1 MNLIVVGLN
10 HKTAPVEVREK
21 LAFSGSHLEESLNRL
36 AKSTHLSESV
46 ILSTC
51 NRVEIYARAHHKD
64 LGIENI
70 KKFICNYHELD
81 RAMIDEH
88 LYAFS
93 NDDTVEHLFKVSA
106 SLDSMVVGE
115 SQILGQVK
123 DAYSK
128 ARSHRSTGMLLNQ
141 LFERAFTAAKKVRT
155 ETAISENAVSISYAA
170 SELAK
175 KIFDSLEDK
184 AVMLIGAGEM
194 SELAARH
201 MISSGAKTVMV
212 SNRTF
217 DRAVELAR
225 ELKGNA
231 IRFENFQEELVRT
244 DIVISSTGAPH
255 FIIKKEEVED
265 ILHKRKNRP
274 MFFIDIAV
282 PRDID
287 PGVNDIENVYL
298 YDIDDLEGVIESNK
312 REREKEA
319 QKAYAIIKKEVDQF
333 LHWMDT
339 LDAVPTIVALREQA
353 EAIRV
358 EEMEKTLAKWDSL
371 TDKERLAIDAMSA
384 SMFKKFMHTPIITLK
399 KQTESRDGHW
409 YLKVVKDL
417 FKLD

>member
-10 HKTAPVEVREK
+10 HKSAPVEIREK
-21 LAFSGSHLEESLNRL
+21 LAFSDRHMEEALRRL
-36 AKSTHLSESV
+36 VEYTHLSESV

-51 NRVEIYARAHHKD
+51 NRVEIYARAQHKER
-64 LGIENI
+64 GIENI
-70 KKFICNYHELD
+70 KNFLCDYHQISHSQ
-81 RAMIDEH
+81 IDEH
-88 LYAFS
+88 FYSYA
-93 NDDTVEHLFKVSA
+93 NEETVEHLFKVSA

-115 SQILGQVK
+115 PQILGQVK

-128 ARSHRSTGMLLNQ
+128 AKSIRATGMLLNQ
-141 LFERAFTAAKKVRT
+141 LFERAFNAAKKVRA
-155 ETAISENAVSISYAA
+155 ETSIAENAVSISYAA
-170 SELAK
+170 VELAK
-175 KIFDSLEDK
+175 KIFDTLEDK
-184 AVMLIGAGEM
+184 AVMLLGAGEM

-201 MISSGAKTVMV
+201 LVNSGVKTVMV

-231 IRFENFQEELVRT
+231 IRFENFPDELVRT

-255 FIIKKEEVED
+255 FIIKKEDVETA
-265 ILHKRKNRP
+265 LHRRKNRP

-287 PGVNDIENVYL
+287 PAVNDIENVYL

-312 REREKEA
+312 KEREKEA
-319 QKAYAIIKKEVDQF
+319 EKAMTIVKKEVDQF

-339 LDAVPTIVALREQA
+339 LDAVPTIVALRERA
-353 EAIRV
+353 EKIRL
-358 EEMEKTLAKWDSL
+358 EEMEKTLSKWENL
-371 TDKERLAIDAMSA
+371 TDKERLSIDSMSA
-384 SMFKKFMHTPIITLK
+384 AMFNKFLHTPITSLK

-417 FKLD
+417 FSLD

>member
-10 HKTAPVEVREK
+10 HKTAPVEIREK
-21 LAFSGSHLEESLNRL
+21 LAFSDRHMEEALRRL
-36 AKSTHLSESV
+36 VEYTHLSESV

-51 NRVEIYARAHHKD
+51 NRVEIYARAQHRER
-64 LGIENI
+64 GIENI
-70 KKFICNYHELD
+70 KNFLCDYHQISHSQ
-81 RAMIDEH
+81 IDEH
-88 LYAFS
+88 FYSYA
-93 NDDTVEHLFKVSA
+93 NEETVEHLFKVSA

-115 SQILGQVK
+115 PQILGQVK

-128 ARSHRSTGMLLNQ
+128 AKSIRATGMLLNQ
-141 LFERAFTAAKKVRT
+141 LFERAFTAAKKVRA
-155 ETAISENAVSISYAA
+155 ETSIAENAVSISYAA
-170 SELAK
+170 VELAK

-184 AVMLIGAGEM
+184 AVMLLGAGEM

-201 MISSGAKTVMV
+201 LVNNGVKTVMV

-231 IRFENFQEELVRT
+231 IRFENFPDELART

-255 FIIKKEEVED
+255 FIIKKEDVEAA
-265 ILHKRKNRP
+265 LHRRKNQP

-287 PGVNDIENVYL
+287 PAVNDIENAYL

-312 REREKEA
+312 KEREKEA
-319 QKAYAIIKKEVDQF
+319 EKAMAIVKKEVDQF

-339 LDAVPTIVALREQA
+339 LDAVPTIVALRERV
-353 EAIRV
+353 EKIRL
-358 EEMEKTLAKWDSL
+358 EEMEKTFSKWENL
-371 TDKERLAIDAMSA
+371 TDKERLSIDSMSA
-384 SMFKKFMHTPIITLK
+384 AMFNKFLHAPITSLK

-417 FKLD
+417 FNLD

>member
-1 MNLIVVGLN
+1 MNLVVVGVN
-10 HKTAPVEVREK
+10 HKTAPVGIREK
-21 LAFSGSHLEESLNRL
+21 LAFSGKHMEESLRRL
-36 AKSTHLSESV
+36 VQQTHLSESV

-51 NRVEIYARAHHKD
+51 NRVEVYARAHHKEN
-64 LGIENI
+64 GIENI
-70 KKFICNYHELD
+70 KSFICDYHELD
-81 RAMIDEH
+81 RSSIDEH
-88 LYAFS
+88 FYSFA
-93 NDDTVEHLFKVSA
+93 NEETVEHLFRVSA

-128 ARSHRSTGMLLNQ
+128 ARSLRSTGILLNQ
-141 LFERAFTAAKKVRT
+141 LFERAFTAAKKVRA
-155 ETAISENAVSISYAA
+155 ETAIAENAVSISYAA
-170 SELAK
+170 VELAK
-175 KIFDSLEDK
+175 KIFDHLDDK
-184 AVMLIGAGEM
+184 SVMLLGAGEM

-201 MISSGAKTVMV
+201 LVSNGVKMVMV

-231 IRFENFQEELVRT
+231 IRFENFPDELERT

-255 FIIKKEEVED
+255 FIIKKEDVEAA
-265 ILHKRKNRP
+265 LHRRKNQP

-287 PGVNDIENVYL
+287 PAVNDIENAYL

-319 QKAYAIIKKEVDQF
+319 HKALAIIKKEVNQF
-333 LHWMDT
+333 LQWMDT
-339 LDAVPTIVALREQA
+339 LDAVPTIVSLREKA
-353 EAIRV
+353 ETIRL
-358 EEMEKTLAKWDSL
+358 EEMKKTFSKWENL
-371 TDKERLAIDAMSA
+371 TDKERLAIDNMSGAM
-384 SMFKKFMHTPIITLK
+384 FNKFLHAPIVNLK

-409 YLKVVKDL
+409 YFKVVKDL
-417 FKLD
+417 FNLD